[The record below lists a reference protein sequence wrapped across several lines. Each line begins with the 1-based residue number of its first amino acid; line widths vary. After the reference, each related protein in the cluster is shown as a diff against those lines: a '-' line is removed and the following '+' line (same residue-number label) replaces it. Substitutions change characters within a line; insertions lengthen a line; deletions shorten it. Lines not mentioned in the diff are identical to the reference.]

1 MMTSRV
7 AGRGLLF
14 VIAVAAMVAGGF
26 GVVGSVVYGIV
37 GYVADYNI
45 SNKEVAAD
53 RHEAVRP
60 LVEIN
65 VREKAK

>member
-7 AGRGLLF
+7 AACGLLF
-14 VIAVAAMVAGGF
+14 VIAITAMIAGGF
-26 GVVGSVVYGIV
+26 GVVGSVVYGVV

-45 SNKEVAAD
+45 SNRGGAAD
-53 RHEAVRP
+53 RHEAARP